1 MHPSEQSKM
10 IRIADHLLS
19 MMALDDWT
27 MQQHEHA
34 EWLAR
39 CAMVASHR
47 IAEMRRERRD
57 RHNVRSLTGWRP
69 SRAS

>member
-1 MHPSEQSKM
+1 MGD
-10 IRIADHLLS
+10 R
-19 MMALDDWT
+19 ALIQLT
-27 MQQHEHA
+27 NGTHA
-34 EWLAR
+34 EWLAH